1 MMIHGNHI
9 LIELYGFELYGFIEY
24 GWFLCHIAHTY
35 IYSIIKQTVSDL
47 CFMVEA
53 PDEDIPLSNS
63 ECCKAKL
70 GCCEPGLESWLFP

>member
-1 MMIHGNHI
+1 MF
-9 LIELYGFELYGFIEY
+9 GFFVISLTRSNI
-24 GWFLCHIAHTY
+24 Y

-70 GCCEPGLESWLFP
+70 GCCEPGLESWLFPGEFGVS